1 MDNNKDLFS
10 TWTEAK
16 KGENIS
22 CGWTNM
28 ENQKATETLLKLK
41 PEAKLGDFFKK

>member
-1 MDNNKDLFS
+1 MGEKKDLFS

-22 CGWTNM
+22 GWTNM

-41 PEAKLGDFFKK
+41 PEAKLGDFFKQ